1 MLGTWQSVALVDLN
15 QGNPRRSPRL
25 SFLPGQRR
33 PVGWC
38 PVQTHEIRKRFLDHF
53 VNAGH
58 TEVPSASV
66 ILDDPNLLFVN
77 AGMVQFVPFF
87 LGQRTAPYTTA
98 TSIQKCIRTP
108 DIDEVGITTRH
119 NTFFQMAGNFSFGD
133 YFKRGAIELAWTL
146 LTNPV
151 SEGGYGFDPER
162 LWATVFYDDDEA
174 VALWQEVAGL
184 PPERIQRRG
193 MADNYWSMGIPG
205 PCGPCSEIYYDRGPE
220 YGVEGGPEAD
230 ENRYIEI
237 WNLVFMQNER
247 GEGTS
252 KDDFEILG
260 PLPRQNI
267 DTGMGVERIACL
279 LQGVDNVYETDL
291 LRPVIDTVEQY
302 APRGYGQGNG
312 TDDIRYRVIA
322 DHTRTAA
329 IIIADGVTP
338 SNEGRGYV
346 LRRLLRRIIR
356 SAKLLGI
363 EAPIVGE
370 LMATVRD
377 AMGPSYPELVTDF
390 DRISRIAVAEET
402 AFNRTLASGSKLFE
416 DAATATRSSGKTQLA
431 GSDAFALHDTY
442 GFPIELTL
450 EMAAEAGL
458 SVDELGFRELM
469 AEQRRRAKAD
479 AAARKHAHADLSAF
493 RELVDAGPTEFT
505 GFDELSSEARILG
518 IFVDGKRVPVVAH
531 HAPGDTELRVE
542 IVLDRTPLY
551 AESGGQ
557 IADAGWITGTGGSQ
571 SAKAAVTDV
580 QKIAKSLWVHR
591 VNVES
596 GEFVEGDTIVAAVDP
611 HWRRGATQGHSG
623 THMVHA
629 ALRQVLG
636 PNAVQAGS
644 LNRPGYLR
652 FDFNSQSALTEEQ
665 RNQVEEVSNE
675 AVQADYPVNTFL
687 TGLEKAKAMGAMA
700 MFGEQYPDEVRVVE
714 IGGPF
719 SLELCGGTHVNNS
732 AQIGPITILGESSVG
747 SGVRRVEAYVGL
759 DSFRHLSKERALM
772 AGLASSLKV
781 PSDEVPARVAIL
793 VEKLKTAEKELERVR
808 LNAARSGA
816 ADAAGTAEQI
826 GTVRLVAQRMAS
838 GMSAG
843 DLRSLVG
850 DIKSRLGSDPGV
862 VVLIA
867 EADSENGPTVPFVV
881 AANQAAQD
889 AGVRAN
895 ELVQCVSTAVGG
907 RGGGKP
913 DLAQG
918 SGKDAAGIE
927 AALAAVRAE
936 LARG

>member
-1 MLGTWQSVALVDLN
+1 M
-15 QGNPRRSPRL
+15 
-25 SFLPGQRR
+25 
-33 PVGWC
+33 
-38 PVQTHEIRKRFLDHF
+38 QTHEIRKRFTDHF
-53 VNAGH
+53 VKAGH

-77 AGMVQFVPFF
+77 AGMVQFVPYF
-87 LGQRTAPYTTA
+87 LGQRTPPYTTA

-108 DIDEVGITTRH
+108 DIDEVGVTTRH

-133 YFKRGAIELAWTL
+133 YFKRRAIELAWTL

-151 SEGGYGFDPER
+151 SEGGYGFDPQR

-174 VALWQEVAGL
+174 VQLWQEVAGL
-184 PPERIQRRG
+184 PSERIQRRG

-220 YGVEGGPEAD
+220 YGVEGGPEANED
-230 ENRYIEI
+230 RYIEI

-252 KDDFEILG
+252 KEDFEILG

-267 DTGMGVERIACL
+267 DTGMGIERIACL

-291 LRPVIDTVEQY
+291 LRPVIDAAARYTS
-302 APRGYGQGNG
+302 RGYGRGSA
-312 TDDIRYRVIA
+312 TDDVRYRVIA
-322 DHTRTAA
+322 DHSRTAA

-356 SAKLLGI
+356 AAKLLGI
-363 EAPIVGE
+363 ERPIVGE
-370 LMATVRD
+370 LMETVRD

-390 DRISRIAVAEET
+390 DRINRIAVAEET

-416 DAATATRSSGKTQLA
+416 DAAAATRSA
-431 GSDAFALHDTY
+431 GRTELPGAQAFALHDTY

-479 AAARKHAHADLSAF
+479 AAARKHAHADLTAF

-505 GFDELSSEARILG
+505 GFDELSSQARILG
-518 IFVDGKRVPVVAH
+518 IFVDGKRVPVAAH
-531 HAPGDTELRVE
+531 HPRVHSETVPAERVE

-557 IADAGWITGTGGSQ
+557 IADAGHITGTGAGE
-571 SAKAAVTDV
+571 SARAAVTDV
-580 QKIAKSLWVHR
+580 QKIAKTLWVHR

-596 GEFVEGDTIVAAVDP
+596 GEFVEGDTVIAAVDP
-611 HWRRGATQGHSG
+611 EWRRGATQGHSG

-652 FDFNSQSALTEEQ
+652 FDFNSQGPLTDEQ
-665 RNQVEEVSNE
+665 RNRVEEVANE
-675 AVQADYPVNTFL
+675 AVQADFPVNTFL
-687 TGLEKAKAMGAMA
+687 TGLDKAKAMGAMA

-719 SLELCGGTHVNNS
+719 SLELCGGTHVHNS
-732 AQIGPITILGESSVG
+732 AQIGPITILGEASVG

-759 DSFRHLSKERALM
+759 DSFRHLAKERALM

-781 PSDEVPARVAIL
+781 PSDEVPARVATL
-793 VEKLKTAEKELERVR
+793 VERLRSAEKELERVR
-808 LNAARSGA
+808 LSAARAAAGNAAS
-816 ADAAGTAEQI
+816 TAEQV
-826 GTVRLVAQRMAS
+826 GKVRLVAQRMAA
-838 GMSAG
+838 GMTAA

-850 DIKSRLGSDPGV
+850 DIRGRLGSDPGV
-862 VVLIA
+862 VVLLA
-867 EADSENGPTVPFVV
+867 EGADGGVPFVV

-895 ELVQCVSTAVGG
+895 DLVTAVAAAVGG
-907 RGGGKP
+907 RGGGKA

-918 SGKDAAGIE
+918 SGKDPSGIE

-936 LARG
+936 LARD

>member
-1 MLGTWQSVALVDLN
+1 M
-15 QGNPRRSPRL
+15 
-25 SFLPGQRR
+25 
-33 PVGWC
+33 
-38 PVQTHEIRKRFLDHF
+38 QTHEIRKRFTDHF
-53 VNAGH
+53 VQAGH

-77 AGMVQFVPFF
+77 AGMVQFVPYF
-87 LGQRTAPYTTA
+87 LGQRTPPYTTA

-133 YFKRGAIELAWTL
+133 YFKRRAIELAWDL
-146 LTNPV
+146 LTKPIA
-151 SEGGYGFDPER
+151 EGGYGMASER

-174 VALWQEVAGL
+174 EQLWQEVAGL

-205 PCGPCSEIYYDRGPE
+205 PCGPCSEIYYDRGPQ
-220 YGVEGGPEAD
+220 YGVEGGPEANED
-230 ENRYIEI
+230 RYIEI

-247 GEGTS
+247 GEGSS
-252 KDDFEILG
+252 KEDFEILG

-291 LRPVIDTVEQY
+291 LRPVIDKTAEF
-302 APRGYGQGNG
+302 APRGYGCG
-312 TDDIRYRVIA
+312 TDADDVRYRIIA
-322 DHTRTAA
+322 DHSRTAA

-346 LRRLLRRIIR
+346 LRRLLRRIVR
-356 SAKLLGI
+356 AAKLLGI
-363 EAPIVGE
+363 ERPLVGE

-390 DRISRIAVAEET
+390 DRINRIAVAEET
-402 AFNRTLASGSKLFE
+402 AFNRTLASGSKLFDE
-416 DAATATRSSGKTQLA
+416 AAAATRSAGKTELA
-431 GSDAFALHDTY
+431 GADAFALHDTY

-505 GFDELSSEARILG
+505 GFDELTSAARILG

-531 HAPGDTELRVE
+531 HPRVHSETAPPQRVE

-557 IADAGWITGTGGSQ
+557 IADTGTITGTGANQ
-571 SAKAAVTDV
+571 TARAAVTDV
-580 QKIAKSLWVHR
+580 QKIGKTLWVHR

-596 GEFVEGDTIVAAVDP
+596 GEFVEGDTVEAAVDTG
-611 HWRRGATQGHSG
+611 WRHGATQGHSG
-623 THMVHA
+623 THLVHA
-629 ALRQVLG
+629 ALRQILG

-652 FDFNSQSALTEEQ
+652 FDFQWQGPLSEDQ
-665 RNQVEEVSNE
+665 RSRIEEVANE
-675 AVQADYPVNTFL
+675 AVEADYAVNTFT
-687 TGLEKAKAMGAMA
+687 TGLEDAKTMGAMA
-700 MFGEQYPDEVRVVE
+700 LFGEQYPDQVRVVE

-719 SLELCGGTHVNNS
+719 SLELCGGTHVRNS
-732 AQIGPITILGESSVG
+732 AQVGPVTILGESSVG

-759 DSFRHLSKERALM
+759 DSFRHLAKERALM
-772 AGLASSLKV
+772 AGLAASLKV
-781 PSDEVPARVAIL
+781 PSEEVPGRVATL
-793 VEKLKTAEKELERVR
+793 VERLKAAEKELERVR
-808 LNAARSGA
+808 LAAARANA
-816 ADAAGTAEQI
+816 ADAAATAETV
-826 GTVRLVAQRMAS
+826 GSVRLVAQRTAT
-838 GMSAG
+838 GMTAADLRTLAG
-843 DLRSLVG
+843 DIRG
-850 DIKSRLGSDPGV
+850 RLGPGPGV
-862 VVLIA
+862 VVLVA
-867 EADSENGPTVPFVV
+867 EHDSAVPFVV
-881 AANQAAQD
+881 AASQAAQD
-889 AGVRAN
+889 AGLRAD
-895 ELVQCVSTAVGG
+895 ELARIVATAVGG
-907 RGGGKP
+907 RGGGKA

-918 SGKDAAGIE
+918 SGTDPAGID
-927 AALAAVRAE
+927 AALAAVRTE

>member
-1 MLGTWQSVALVDLN
+1 L
-15 QGNPRRSPRL
+15 
-25 SFLPGQRR
+25 
-33 PVGWC
+33 
-38 PVQTHEIRKRFLDHF
+38 QTHEIRKRFTDHF
-53 VNAGH
+53 VKAGH

-77 AGMVQFVPFF
+77 AGMVQFVPYF
-87 LGQRTAPYTTA
+87 LGQRTPPYTTA

-108 DIDEVGITTRH
+108 DIDEVGVTTRH

-133 YFKRGAIELAWTL
+133 YFKRRAIELAWTL

-151 SEGGYGFDPER
+151 SEGGYGFDPQR

-174 VALWQEVAGL
+174 VQLWQEVAGL

-220 YGVEGGPEAD
+220 YGVAGGPEANED
-230 ENRYIEI
+230 RYIEI

-252 KDDFEILG
+252 KEDFEILG
-260 PLPRQNI
+260 PLPRRNI
-267 DTGMGVERIACL
+267 DTGMGIERIACL

-291 LRPVIDTVEQY
+291 LRPVIDAAARHTS
-302 APRGYGQGNG
+302 RGYGRGSA
-312 TDDIRYRVIA
+312 TDDVRYRVIA
-322 DHTRTAA
+322 DHSRTAA
-329 IIIADGVTP
+329 VIIADGVTP

-356 SAKLLGI
+356 AAKLLGI
-363 EAPIVGE
+363 ERPIVGE
-370 LMATVRD
+370 LMETVRD

-390 DRISRIAVAEET
+390 DRINRIAVAEET

-416 DAATATRSSGKTQLA
+416 DAAAATRSA
-431 GSDAFALHDTY
+431 GRTELPGAQAFALHDTY

-479 AAARKHAHADLSAF
+479 AAARKHAHADLTAF

-505 GFDELSSEARILG
+505 GFDELSSQARILG
-518 IFVDGKRVPVVAH
+518 IFVDGKRVPVAAH
-531 HAPGDTELRVE
+531 HPRVHSETVPPERVE

-557 IADAGWITGTGGSQ
+557 IADAGHITGTGAGE
-571 SAKAAVTDV
+571 SARAAVTDV
-580 QKIAKSLWVHR
+580 QKIAKTLWVHR

-596 GEFVEGDTIVAAVDP
+596 GEFVEGDTVLAAVDP
-611 HWRRGATQGHSG
+611 EWRRGATQGHSG

-652 FDFNSQSALTEEQ
+652 FDFNSQGPLTDEQ
-665 RNQVEEVSNE
+665 RNRVEEVANE
-675 AVQADYPVNTFL
+675 AVQADFPVNTFL
-687 TGLEKAKAMGAMA
+687 TGLDKAKAMGAMA

-719 SLELCGGTHVNNS
+719 SLELCGGTHVHNS
-732 AQIGPITILGESSVG
+732 AQIGPITILGEASVG

-759 DSFRHLSKERALM
+759 DSFRHLAKERALM

-781 PSDEVPARVAIL
+781 PSDEVPARVATL
-793 VEKLKTAEKELERVR
+793 VERLRSAEKELERVR
-808 LNAARSGA
+808 LSAARAAAGNAAA
-816 ADAAGTAEQI
+816 TAEQV
-826 GTVRLVAQRMAS
+826 GKVRLVAQRMAA
-838 GMSAG
+838 GMTAA
-843 DLRSLVG
+843 DLRALVG
-850 DIKSRLGSDPGV
+850 DIRGRFGSDPGV
-862 VVLIA
+862 VVLLA
-867 EADSENGPTVPFVV
+867 EGADGGVPFVV
-881 AANQAAQD
+881 AANQSAQD
-889 AGVRAN
+889 AGIRAN
-895 ELVQCVSTAVGG
+895 DLVADVAAAVGG
-907 RGGGKP
+907 RGGGKA

-918 SGKDAAGIE
+918 SGKDPSGIE

-936 LARG
+936 LAGN

>member
-1 MLGTWQSVALVDLN
+1 M
-15 QGNPRRSPRL
+15 
-25 SFLPGQRR
+25 
-33 PVGWC
+33 
-38 PVQTHEIRKRFLDHF
+38 QTHEIRKRFTDHF
-53 VNAGH
+53 VKAGH

-77 AGMVQFVPFF
+77 AGMVQFVPYF
-87 LGQRTAPYTTA
+87 LGQRTPPYTTA

-108 DIDEVGITTRH
+108 DIDEVGVTTRH

-133 YFKRGAIELAWTL
+133 YFKRRAIELAWTL

-174 VALWQEVAGL
+174 VKLWQEVAGL
-184 PPERIQRRG
+184 PSERIQRRG

-220 YGVEGGPEAD
+220 YGVAGGPEANED
-230 ENRYIEI
+230 RYIEI

-252 KDDFEILG
+252 KEDFEILG

-267 DTGMGVERIACL
+267 DTGMGIERIACL

-291 LRPVIDTVEQY
+291 LRRVIDAAARHTS
-302 APRGYGQGNG
+302 RGYGRGSA
-312 TDDIRYRVIA
+312 TDDVRYRVIA
-322 DHTRTAA
+322 DHSRTAA

-356 SAKLLGI
+356 AAKLLGI
-363 EAPIVGE
+363 ERPIVGE
-370 LMATVRD
+370 LMETVRD

-390 DRISRIAVAEET
+390 DRINRIAVAEET

-416 DAATATRSSGKTQLA
+416 DAAAATRSA
-431 GSDAFALHDTY
+431 GRTELPGAQAFALHDTY

-479 AAARKHAHADLSAF
+479 AAARKHAHADLTAF

-505 GFDELSSEARILG
+505 GFDELSSQARILG
-518 IFVDGKRVPVVAH
+518 IFVDGKRVPVAAH
-531 HAPGDTELRVE
+531 HPRVHSETVPAERVE

-557 IADAGWITGTGGSQ
+557 IADAGHITGTGAGE
-571 SAKAAVTDV
+571 SARAAVTDV
-580 QKIAKSLWVHR
+580 QKIAKTLWVHR

-596 GEFVEGDTIVAAVDP
+596 GEFVEGDTVIAAVDP
-611 HWRRGATQGHSG
+611 EWRRGATQGHSG

-652 FDFNSQSALTEEQ
+652 FDFNSQGPLTDEQ
-665 RNQVEEVSNE
+665 RNRVEEVANE
-675 AVQADYPVNTFL
+675 AVQADFPVNTFL
-687 TGLEKAKAMGAMA
+687 TGLDKAKAMGAMA

-719 SLELCGGTHVNNS
+719 SLELCGGTHVHNS
-732 AQIGPITILGESSVG
+732 AQIGPITILGEASVG

-759 DSFRHLSKERALM
+759 DSFRHLAKERALM

-781 PSDEVPARVAIL
+781 PSDEVPARVATL
-793 VEKLKTAEKELERVR
+793 VERLRAAEKELERVR
-808 LNAARSGA
+808 LSAARAAAGNAAS
-816 ADAAGTAEQI
+816 TAEQV
-826 GTVRLVAQRMAS
+826 GKVRLVAQRMAA
-838 GMSAG
+838 GMTAA

-850 DIKSRLGSDPGV
+850 DIRGRLGSDPGV
-862 VVLIA
+862 VVLLA
-867 EADSENGPTVPFVV
+867 EGADGGVPFVV

-895 ELVQCVSTAVGG
+895 DLVTAVAAAVGG
-907 RGGGKP
+907 RGGGKA

-918 SGKDAAGIE
+918 SGKDPSGIE

-936 LARG
+936 LARD

>member
-1 MLGTWQSVALVDLN
+1 M
-15 QGNPRRSPRL
+15 
-25 SFLPGQRR
+25 
-33 PVGWC
+33 
-38 PVQTHEIRKRFLDHF
+38 QTHEIRKRFLDHF
-53 VNAGH
+53 VQAGH

-87 LGQRTAPYTTA
+87 LGQRTPPYETA

-133 YFKRGAIELAWTL
+133 YFKRRAIELAWTL
-146 LTNPV
+146 LTKPV
-151 SEGGYGFDPER
+151 EQGGYGFDPER

-174 VALWQEVAGL
+174 EQLWQEVAGL

-260 PLPRQNI
+260 PLPRKNI

-279 LQGVDNVYETDL
+279 LQNVDNVYETDL
-291 LRPVIDTVEQY
+291 LRPVIDIVSGW
-302 APRGYGQGNG
+302 APRGYGQGSHS
-312 TDDIRYRVIA
+312 DDVRYRVIA
-322 DHTRTAA
+322 DHSRTAA
-329 IIIADGVTP
+329 IIIGDGVTP
-338 SNEGRGYV
+338 GNEGRGYV

-356 SAKLLGI
+356 SAKLLGV
-363 EAPIVGE
+363 EQPIMAD
-370 LMATVRD
+370 LMVTVRD
-377 AMGPSYPELVTDF
+377 AMGPSYPELVSDF
-390 DRISRIAVAEET
+390 DRIQRIAVAEET
-402 AFNRTLASGSKLFE
+402 AFNRTLASGSRLFE
-416 DAATATRSSGKTQLA
+416 EAAAATKSAGKTVLG
-431 GSDAFALHDTY
+431 GSEAFTLHDTY

-450 EMAAEAGL
+450 EMAAEADL

-505 GFDELSSEARILG
+505 GFDELTSEARILG

-531 HAPGDTELRVE
+531 GGREQAPERVE

-557 IADAGWITGTGGSQ
+557 IADAGSISGTGGSG

-580 QKIAKSLWVHR
+580 QKVAKTLWVHR

-596 GEFVEGDTIVAAVDP
+596 GEFVEGDTVTAAVDP
-611 HWRRGATQGHSG
+611 EWRRGATQGHSG

-652 FDFNSQSALTEEQ
+652 FDFNYQGALSDEQ
-665 RNQVEEVSNE
+665 RAQVEEVTNE
-675 AVQADYPVNTFL
+675 AVQADFEVHTFNEK
-687 TGLEKAKAMGAMA
+687 LEKAKAMGAMA
-700 MFGEQYPDEVRVVE
+700 MFGESYPDEVRVVE

-719 SLELCGGTHVNNS
+719 SLELCGGTHVHNS
-732 AQIGPITILGESSVG
+732 AQIGPVTILGESSVG

-759 DSFRHLSKERALM
+759 DSFRHLAKERALM

-781 PSDEVPARVAIL
+781 PSDEVPARVATL
-793 VEKLKTAEKELERVR
+793 VEKLKAAEKELDRVR
-808 LNAARSGA
+808 LATARAAAANAA
-816 ADAAGTAEQI
+816 AGAEQV
-826 GTVRLVAQRMAS
+826 GKVRLVAQRMSA
-838 GMSAG
+838 GMNAG

-850 DIKSRLGSDPGV
+850 DIRGKMGSEPGV
-862 VVLIA
+862 VVLI
-867 EADSENGPTVPFVV
+867 SEGDDGAVPFVV
-881 AANQAAQD
+881 ATNAAAQD
-889 AGVRAN
+889 AGLRAD
-895 ELVQCVSTAVGG
+895 ELIKQISSAVGG
-907 RGGGKP
+907 RGGGKA

-918 SGKDAAGIE
+918 SGKYPAGIDAALG
-927 AALAAVRAE
+927 AVRAE
-936 LARG
+936 IARS